1 MGVIAKCMLIGIWH
15 YESIFT
21 THTDCGCSPNNRRN
35 TIASTEGEIK
45 SVPALYVSQV
55 EPVNGIYMFTKLV
68 EKPCCDHPRGL
79 QEMLQDKTRDN
90 QTSRCCSRHC
100 HQHTHIAQTNTI
112 ELTLPPTHTHIAQTN
127 TIELTRTVI
136 TKLWHPPNI
145 QDECPSS
152 WLFTLPSVSQ
162 FLTCTFWPL
171 QDLWNK

>member
-21 THTDCGCSPNNRRN
+21 THTDCGCSPNNCRN

-68 EKPCCDHPRGL
+68 EKPCCDHLRGL

-100 HQHTHIAQTNTI
+100 HQ
-112 ELTLPPTHTHIAQTN
+112 HTHIAQTN

-171 QDLWNK
+171 QDWAKIRMWNK